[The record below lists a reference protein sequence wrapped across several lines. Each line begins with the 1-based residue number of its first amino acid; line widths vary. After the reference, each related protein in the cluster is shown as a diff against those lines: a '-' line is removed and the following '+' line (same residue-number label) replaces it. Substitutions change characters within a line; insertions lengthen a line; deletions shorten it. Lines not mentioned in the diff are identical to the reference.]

1 MSNKIINTFV
11 ERRANQ
17 IAIENLENDE
27 EYIIAEDLFEQSID
41 LGRYALDLIETGLE
55 EYGVDFDY
63 KTNPELK
70 GDMFVI
76 LNLIVSSL
84 LRDQGMKHVL
94 HEDLDMLKDR
104 IMELDKYQDD
114 ID

>member
-1 MSNKIINTFV
+1 MAKILNNFV
-11 ERRANQ
+11 ELRKAQ
-17 IAIENLENDE
+17 LMQEEQDE
-27 EYIIAEDLFEQSID
+27 DIIAQDLFEQSID

-63 KTNPELK
+63 TSNPDLK

-84 LRDQGMKHVL
+84 LRDQGLKHVL
-94 HEDLDMLKDR
+94 QEDLDILKDR
-104 IMELDKYQDD
+104 ILELEKYQDD
-114 ID
+114 IT

>member
-1 MSNKIINTFV
+1 MAKILNNFV
-11 ERRANQ
+11 ELRKAQ
-17 IAIENLENDE
+17 LMQEEQDE
-27 EYIIAEDLFEQSID
+27 DIIAQDLFEQSID

-63 KTNPELK
+63 TSNPDLK

-84 LRDQGMKHVL
+84 LRDQGLKHVL
-94 HEDLDMLKDR
+94 QEDLDILKDR
-104 IMELDKYQDD
+104 IMELEKYQDD
-114 ID
+114 IT

>member
-1 MSNKIINTFV
+1 MPKIINTFV
-11 ERRANQ
+11 ELRQAQ
-17 IAIENLENDE
+17 LVAEEQDE
-27 EYIIAEDLFEQSID
+27 DLFAEDLFEQSID

-63 KTNPELK
+63 HSNPDLK

-84 LRDQGMKHVL
+84 LRDQGLKHVL

-104 IMELDKYQDD
+104 ILELEKYQDD
-114 ID
+114 IN

>member
-1 MSNKIINTFV
+1 MAKILNNFV
-11 ERRANQ
+11 ELRKAQ
-17 IAIENLENDE
+17 LMQEEQDE
-27 EYIIAEDLFEQSID
+27 DIIAQDLFEQSID

-63 KTNPELK
+63 TSNPDLK

-84 LRDQGMKHVL
+84 LRDQGLKHVL
-94 HEDLDMLKDR
+94 QEDLDILKDR
-104 IMELDKYQDD
+104 IMELEKYQDD
-114 ID
+114 ITWL

>member
-1 MSNKIINTFV
+1 MAKIIDTFV
-11 ERRANQ
+11 ELRQAQLISENYEEDE
-17 IAIENLENDE
+17 IAQ
-27 EYIIAEDLFEQSID
+27 DLFEQSID

-55 EYGVDFDY
+55 EYGVDLDY
-63 KTNPELK
+63 HTNPDLK

-84 LRDQGMKHVL
+84 LRDQGLKHVL

-104 IMELDKYQDD
+104 ILELEKYQDD
-114 ID
+114 IN

>member
-1 MSNKIINTFV
+1 
-11 ERRANQ
+11 
-17 IAIENLENDE
+17 
-27 EYIIAEDLFEQSID
+27 
-41 LGRYALDLIETGLE
+41 
-55 EYGVDFDY
+55 
-63 KTNPELK
+63 
-70 GDMFVI
+70 MFVI

>member
-1 MSNKIINTFV
+1 MAKIIDTFV
-11 ERRANQ
+11 ELRQAQ
-17 IAIENLENDE
+17 LLEEQFEDD
-27 EYIIAEDLFEQSID
+27 IIAEDLFEQSID

-63 KTNPELK
+63 GTNPDLK

-84 LRDQGMKHVL
+84 LRDQGIKHVL
-94 HEDLDMLKDR
+94 QEDLNMLKDR
-104 IMELDKYQDD
+104 IMELEKYQDD
-114 ID
+114 IT